1 MGSPEAKLQQQ
12 AVDAAAP
19 QVRRRAPATPSELLQ
34 DVDTLL
40 MLQVGAG
47 DAEAATTL
55 VRRNFSR
62 VLRYVG
68 RMVRNSS
75 AAEDLTQDVFLQI
88 LTHAREYQPR
98 ARFSTWL
105 YRVATNRT
113 MSYLRQHQVKRA
125 TSEQAGENVRLVA
138 DGREPGPDSPMNLLE
153 LQQHVAAA
161 LARLPINQRVAL
173 TLFEYEDLSY
183 EQIAAILEVTAEAV
197 RCLLSRARAALRQQL
212 SAFSP

>member
-12 AVDAAAP
+12 AVDATAP
-19 QVRRRAPATPSELLQ
+19 QVRRRAPATPGELLQ

-68 RMVRNSS
+68 RIVRNPS

-88 LTHAREYQPR
+88 LTHARDYQPR

-113 MSYLRQHQVKRA
+113 MSYLRQHQAKRA
-125 TSEQAGENVRLVA
+125 ASAQTGENVSRIA
-138 DGREPGPDSPMNLLE
+138 DGREPGPDSPINLRE

-173 TLFEYEDLSY
+173 TLFEFEDLSY